1 MKIRNNHTP
10 FRLRKAT
17 SAIGITLLA
26 AWTLLAWPPAPTR
39 ADVIDDY
46 EHGRKFLVQGN
57 AGPPDWQFDYGQFR
71 ASLPAKD
78 SFGVFA
84 YKSLYELAEGQS
96 LEFRLDLVA
105 VNATDIFVG
114 LVVHFGGYLWPKTMI
129 GGYGFF
135 VFAERVALD
144 KQWTDSRTIFFDQN
158 IPRKLDPKTI
168 KLTFTRVG
176 SDIRVGTKVVLRDD
190 PGTVIFSK
198 EVTDRSGID
207 VAGDNGPP
215 PSGPAVSVF
224 WEFGRMNSVPGA
236 EVVVD
241 NLVCSKDQEPVRLG
255 LQRDHT
261 AQATLVWPGWH
272 FALESESVH
281 GPWRPCPEPVT
292 LGAGHFTSTVR
303 CTDSARYFR
312 LLQGV
317 NVFDSFDKDT
327 GWKTASVVPGST
339 MRPAVYRNFAQGR
352 VRMLGTGT
360 NNQDFVF
367 RWNGDVGLW
376 YRDCVATVDVSDW
389 GEAMDDATFGIL
401 LRAVP
406 AGEVWFNISGGLP
419 DQRYAGL
426 LTFTKADNPAESAL
440 SITGPGGAVLK
451 EQRFAAVNP
460 DKQYRLRFWAVGD
473 QLTLELFDLADPGT
487 PIQTVTVT
495 DGRVPEGMDGLYG
508 TRSAGGTYEVWIDQ
522 FMLTGAT
529 VY

>member
-10 FRLRKAT
+10 FRLRKAG
-17 SAIGITLLA
+17 SGIGITLLA
-26 AWTLLAWPPAPTR
+26 AWTMLAWPLAPTR

-46 EHGRKFLVQGN
+46 ENGRKFLVQGN
-57 AGPPDWQFDYGQFR
+57 AGPPDWQFVDGQFR
-71 ASLPAKD
+71 ASLPSRD

-84 YKSLYELAEGQS
+84 YKSLYELPEGQPI
-96 LEFRLDLVA
+96 EFRLDLVS
-105 VNATDIFVG
+105 VNAADVAVG
-114 LVVHFGGYLWPKTMI
+114 LVVHFGGYLWPKTSI

-135 VFAERVALD
+135 VIPDRVALD
-144 KQWTDSRTIFFDQN
+144 KQWTDSRTVFFDQN
-158 IPRKLDPKTI
+158 LPMNMDAKTI
-168 KLTFTRVG
+168 MLTFTRVG
-176 SDIRVGTKVVLRDD
+176 SDMKVGTKVVLRDD

-224 WEFGRMNSVPGA
+224 WEFLRMGPAAGA

-241 NLVCSKDQEPVRLG
+241 NLVCSQDQAPVLLG
-255 LQRDHT
+255 MHKDHT
-261 AQATLVWPGWH
+261 DQATLVWPGWYV
-272 FALESESVH
+272 ALESESVH

-292 LGAGHFTSTVR
+292 LGAGHLTSTVR
-303 CTDSARYFR
+303 FTDSARYFR
-312 LLQGV
+312 LLQGF

-339 MRPAVYRNFAQGR
+339 LRPGVYRNFAQGR
-352 VRMLGTGT
+352 VRLLGTNA

-376 YRDCVATVDVSDW
+376 YRDCVGTVDISDW
-389 GEAMDDATFGIL
+389 GESMDDATFGIL

-406 AGEVWFNISGGLP
+406 GGEVWFTTSGGLP

-426 LTFTKADNPAESAL
+426 LTFKKADNPNESAL
-440 SITGPGGAVLK
+440 SITGPGGVVLK

-460 DKQYRLRFWAVGD
+460 DQQYRLRFWAVGD
-473 QLTLELFDLADPGT
+473 QLTLELFGLANPGT

-495 DGRVPEGMDGLYG
+495 DGQVPEGMDGLYG
-508 TRSAGGTYEVWIDQ
+508 TKSAGGTYDVWIDH